1 MKKLLALALTLALV
15 LCVCGGFASADNADP
30 VQLRIFFGDV
40 AKPDDEL
47 VQDELNKYTIPE
59 LGIEVDFVFFGSGE
73 FNQKI
78 PLLIASDE
86 KMDIVFDAGW
96 IDYVNRSRSG
106 AYLDIT
112 DMLADHQDL
121 YQAVHPLLWEGSK
134 VDGRNYGV
142 PSNKEVAE
150 TWAFYAE
157 ADFMA
162 ENNIDPAS
170 IKTFADGEII
180 LEALSKYPERAGFQI
195 LAGNYSN
202 LFSLSMLGF
211 FDTINAGIGVYQDA
225 PETVVDIYFT
235 DEYEAFTRLMYSWY
249 EKGYIAEDVTTR
261 ENYDQYT
268 KDSQNYGLG
277 YVSYS
282 PLNEVGQSN
291 SYGKQLT
298 PMCIT
303 PITTTNGSCT
313 GSLNCILAKSEN
325 PEAALTFL
333 EAWNTNPVI
342 KNFITF
348 GIEGIHYNLVD
359 GKVENVPN
367 VGDLYV
373 NQNWRTGN
381 MFISYLMVNE
391 ADDKYDQYLTFN
403 NQARASGVLGFQ
415 PIVDEI
421 SDKLAA
427 RNGVIAEYT
436 QLLNIG
442 VLDPDEYL
450 PILRDELKNVGSDDV
465 VAYYQSQLD
474 SWRALTGK

>member
-1 MKKLLALALTLALV
+1 MKKLLALVLSLALV
-15 LCVCGGFASADNADP
+15 LGVCGSLAAADAADP
-30 VQLRIFFGDV
+30 VQLRIFFGDT

-73 FNQKI
+73 YNQKI

-96 IDYVNRSRSG
+96 IDYVNRSRAG

-112 DMLADHQDL
+112 DKLADYPDL
-121 YQAVHPLLWEGSK
+121 VSAVHPLLWEGSK

-157 ADFMA
+157 ADILE
-162 ENNIDPAS
+162 ENGIDPDS

-180 LEALSKYPERAGFQI
+180 LEALAKYPERAGFQI
-195 LAGNYSN
+195 LVGNTSN
-202 LFSLSMLGF
+202 LYALSMLGT
-211 FDTINAGIGVYQDA
+211 FDAIRTGIAVYMDA
-225 PETVVDIYFT
+225 PETVVNVYAT
-235 DEYEAFTRLMYSWY
+235 PEYESFLKTMHSWY
-249 EKGYIAEDVTTR
+249 EKGYIAEDVATR

-325 PEAALTFL
+325 PDAALQFL
-333 EAWNTNPVI
+333 SAWNTDPKI
-342 KNFITF
+342 KNTIVF
-348 GIEGIHYNLVD
+348 GIEGKHYNLVD

-367 VGDLYV
+367 VGDMYV

-391 ADDKYDQYLTFN
+391 ADDKYDQYLAFN
-403 NQARASGVLGFQ
+403 DQARASGVLGFQ
-415 PIVDEI
+415 PNVDEI
-421 SDKLAA
+421 NDKLAA
-427 RNGVIAEYT
+427 IDGVCAEYCP
-436 QLLNIG
+436 LLHVG

-450 PILRDELKNVGSDDV
+450 PIMLDELNSVGIDEV
-465 VAYYQSQLD
+465 VAYYQAQLD
-474 SWRALTGK
+474 DWRALTGK